1 MEKENGERRKAEVTL
16 ARGVVL
22 GLGSL
27 EAGGWWM
34 VGSCWWMVGASEAS
48 SVGLKSTNRVV
59 GPSISPPPSEDPK
72 NRTPS
77 IGAVVGPDGGTF
89 PWQQKITDIGIQLRR
104 QKQAKKVKKCAFVGH
119 HGNQKFFRC
128 TFGE

>member
-1 MEKENGERRKAEVTL
+1 MEKERKKAEVTL
-16 ARGVVL
+16 TRGVVL

-27 EAGGWWM
+27 EAARGWSWM
-34 VGSCWWMVGASEAS
+34 VGSWWMVGASEAS

-59 GPSISPPPSEDPK
+59 GPSISPPSEDPK

-89 PWQQKITDIGIQLRR
+89 PWQQKITDIGI
-104 QKQAKKVKKCAFVGH
+104 
-119 HGNQKFFRC
+119 
-128 TFGE
+128 

>member
-1 MEKENGERRKAEVTL
+1 MEKENGERKWRKKESGGDPG
-16 ARGVVL
+16 ARCCARVGQL
-22 GLGSL
+22 
-27 EAGGWWM
+27 
-34 VGSCWWMVGASEAS
+34 GSCWWMVGASEAS